1 MSIDLQTEQRAPQ
14 PVSDSTEV
22 PSTSYVEH
30 SGNRTVIPDVASVTP
45 AKRRIVRRVTADDAF
60 AVLGSLAAASAL
72 STLLFGWFAPLS
84 GPIGWV
90 VVTFLAFLVFYAV
103 VVSLT
108 GSREAVTDKLITAL
122 LYSSGLALIAAL
134 SFVVIYTLA
143 RGRDALFFHPN
154 FFTETMELAGPLDPL
169 DVGGILHA
177 IVGTLIQ
184 ISIALA
190 ITVPLGITTAIF
202 LNEFPGRFARLVRT
216 ISDAMTALPS
226 IVAGL
231 FIYAAVILLF
241 THQRSGFA
249 AALAISVMMLPIM
262 IRASDVVLRLV
273 AGNLR
278 EASYALGAP
287 RWRTVWHV
295 VLPTAKSGLVNA
307 VILGTARG
315 IGETSPVLLTSG
327 TTAVL
332 NLNPFTGPMISLP
345 LQVFELVKSPE
356 PNMIAR
362 GFGTAAVLISLVLIL
377 FTLARAFGGRGP
389 GQFSRRQGARLA
401 AASQRDTDR
410 IAARTAQST
419 AQSTAPSTS
428 SNPAPNPAPTLG
440 PSAPVSTPNLEESS
454 S

>member
-1 MSIDLQTEQRAPQ
+1 MSRDLLVEPRTEHASDLTAPDLAEPHAAEQ
-14 PVSDSTEV
+14 HTHRPAERST
-22 PSTSYVEH
+22 TT
-30 SGNRTVIPDVASVTP
+30 RTVIPDVAGIVP
-45 AKRRIVRRVTADDAF
+45 AQRRVLRRVTLDDTF
-60 AVLGSLAAASAL
+60 AIVGSLAAAAAL

-84 GPIGWV
+84 GAIGWV
-90 VVTFLAFLVFYAV
+90 VVTYLAFLVLYTV

-108 GSREAVTDKLITAL
+108 GSRETVTDKLITVL
-122 LYSSGLALIAAL
+122 LYSAGLALVAAL
-134 SFVVIYTLA
+134 SFVVIYTLV
-143 RGRDALFFHPN
+143 RGREALFFHPN

-190 ITVPLGITTAIF
+190 ITVPLGIVTAVF
-202 LNEFPGRFARLVRT
+202 LNEFPGRFARFVRT
-216 ISDAMTALPS
+216 VSDAMTALPS

-231 FIYAAVILLF
+231 FIYAAVILIF

-327 TTAVL
+327 MTAVL
-332 NLNPFTGPMISLP
+332 NVNPFSGPMISLP
-345 LQVFELVKSPE
+345 LQVFEFVKSPE
-356 PNMIAR
+356 PTMIAR
-362 GFGTAAVLISLVLIL
+362 GFGTAAILISLVLIL

-389 GQFSRRQGARLA
+389 GQLSRRQGARLA
-401 AASQRDTDR
+401 AASQRDEAR
-410 IAARTAQST
+410 IAARTSPT
-419 AQSTAPSTS
+419 PTPS
-428 SNPAPNPAPTLG
+428 PVL
-440 PSAPVSTPNLEESS
+440 SAPASTPNPEESS
-454 S
+454 L

>member
-1 MSIDLQTEQRAPQ
+1 MTSDLLTDQRMPQ
-14 PVSDSTEV
+14 PGLDSPASLAAENAASSHDERAVS
-22 PSTSYVEH
+22 H
-30 SGNRTVIPDVASVTP
+30 RTVIPDVAGIVPS
-45 AKRRIVRRVTADDAF
+45 KRRVVRGVTLDDTFAIV
-60 AVLGSLAAASAL
+60 GSLAAASAL

-84 GPIGWV
+84 GAIGWV
-90 VVTFLAFLVFYAV
+90 VVTFVAFLAFYAV

-108 GSREAVTDKLITAL
+108 GNRESVTDKLVTAL
-122 LYSSGLALIAAL
+122 LYSAGLALFAAL
-134 SFVVIYTLA
+134 TFVVIYTLL

-154 FFTETMELAGPLDPL
+154 FFTQTMELAGPLDPL

-190 ITVPLGITTAIF
+190 ITVPLGIVTAVF
-202 LNEFPGRFARLVRT
+202 LNEFPGRFARFVRT
-216 ISDAMTALPS
+216 VSDAMTALPS

-249 AALAISVMMLPIM
+249 AALAMSVMMLPIM

-327 TTAVL
+327 VTAVL
-332 NLNPFTGPMISLP
+332 TLNPFSGPMISLP

-362 GFGTAAVLISLVLIL
+362 GFGTAAVLIILVLVL

-389 GQFSRRQGARLA
+389 GQLSDRQRRSAVESSLKDL
-401 AASQRDTDR
+401 QRFER
-410 IAARTAQST
+410 QST
-419 AQSTAPSTS
+419 A
-428 SNPAPNPAPTLG
+428 
-440 PSAPVSTPNLEESS
+440 SAVSKSATDASTPPEERTR
-454 S
+454 

>member
-1 MSIDLQTEQRAPQ
+1 MSIELLAESTRAQEHSPEIELTPHPSVLPVQQRA
-14 PVSDSTEV
+14 T
-22 PSTSYVEH
+22 
-30 SGNRTVIPDVASVTP
+30 GRTVIPDVAGVTP
-45 AKRRIVRRVTADDAF
+45 AARRALRTLTADDTF
-60 AVLGSLAAASAL
+60 AIVGSLAAASAL

-84 GPIGWV
+84 GAIGWV
-90 VVTFLAFLVFYAV
+90 VVTFLIFLVLYAV
-103 VVSLT
+103 VVSLSSN
-108 GSREAVTDKLITAL
+108 GAEVVTDKLVTVL
-122 LYSSGLALIAAL
+122 LYSAGLALFAAL
-134 SFVVIYTLA
+134 IFVVVYTLV
-143 RGRDALFFHPN
+143 RGWEALFFHPN

-190 ITVPLGITTAIF
+190 ITVPLGITTAVF
-202 LNEFPGRFARLVRT
+202 LNEFPGRFARFVRT
-216 ISDAMTALPS
+216 VSDAMTALPS

-231 FIYAAVILLF
+231 FVYAAVILLF

-249 AALAISVMMLPIM
+249 AALAISVMMLPII

-327 TTAVL
+327 VTAVL
-332 NLNPFTGPMISLP
+332 SLNPFAGPMISLP

-362 GFGTAAVLISLVLIL
+362 GFGTAAVLIVLVLVL

-389 GQFSRRQGARLA
+389 GQLSERQQKAARQASRRDAR
-401 AASQRDTDR
+401 RF
-410 IAARTAQST
+410 AARHTASADPRLST
-419 AQSTAPSTS
+419 TA
-428 SNPAPNPAPTLG
+428 
-440 PSAPVSTPNLEESS
+440 SAPQGEKP
-454 S
+454 